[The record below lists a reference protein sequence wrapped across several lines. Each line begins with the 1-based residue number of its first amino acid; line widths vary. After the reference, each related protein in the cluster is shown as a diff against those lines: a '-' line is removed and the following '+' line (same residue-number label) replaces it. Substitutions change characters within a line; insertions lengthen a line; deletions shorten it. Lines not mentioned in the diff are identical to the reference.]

1 MKAIVGLGNPGPRY
15 AGTRHNV
22 GFEVVTRLAQQWGI
36 RLKPSHCRSHAGE
49 GMMGTQPVGL
59 ALPQTSMNA
68 SGQAVGCLL
77 RRWKLER
84 AQLLVVCDDLSLP
97 LGMIRLRPKGSEG
110 GHKGLASVLEETQ
123 TQEIPRLRVGI
134 SGKNI
139 GARPGLGPTGRAGED
154 LTAFVLGRWKAA
166 EKKPLGKGLDLAVKA
181 CEVWFA
187 RGISEAMNQF
197 NSRRKE

>member
-36 RLKPSHCRSHAGE
+36 RLKPSICRSHAGE

-68 SGQAVGCLL
+68 SGQALGCLL

-84 AQLLVVCDDLSLP
+84 SQLLVVCDDLSLP

-139 GARPGLGPTGRAGED
+139 GED
-154 LTAFVLGRWKAA
+154 LTAFVLGRWKAV
-166 EKKPLGKGLDLAVKA
+166 EKKPLEKGLDLAVKA
-181 CEVWFA
+181 CEVWCA